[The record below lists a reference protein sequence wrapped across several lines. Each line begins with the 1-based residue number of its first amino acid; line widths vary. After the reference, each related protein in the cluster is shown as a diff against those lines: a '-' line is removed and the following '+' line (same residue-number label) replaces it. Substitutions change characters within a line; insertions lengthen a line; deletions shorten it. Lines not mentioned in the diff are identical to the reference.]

1 MRALTIARST
11 YREALHLPVLHVIVV
26 GSVLLLA
33 IVGQL
38 PRFTLSIYDD
48 IKMLKDL
55 ALATASLCGMLVAVF
70 AAVHVI
76 TSEIENWTVVTVL
89 SKPVRRWEFVVGKF
103 FGLIF
108 TLLSLFAI
116 LTVVYV
122 LVVWWGMYTSIVEY
136 QGIYPELKRN
146 FWTVAWG
153 AADEMWR
160 GMVFCLLQVLV
171 LSAVAVAC
179 CVRAPMII
187 SVVTFFTT
195 FVLGHFVDPL
205 AKAAQK
211 SGTVIGAGAAWLLR
225 GVIPDLESLNF
236 SQEIGTG
243 RLIGPAVMAWGVLY
257 AAVYATAIVL
267 LAFLLFRN
275 REVI

>member
-1 MRALTIARST
+1 MRALTIARGT
-11 YREALHLPVLHVIVV
+11 YREALHLPVLHVIAI
-26 GSVLLLA
+26 GSVVLLA

-55 ALATASLCGMLVAVF
+55 AIATASLCGMLVAVF

-103 FGLIF
+103 LGLVW
-108 TLLSLFAI
+108 TLIVLFAV
-116 LTVVYV
+116 LTVCYI
-122 LVVWWGMYTSIVEY
+122 LVVWWGMYSSIVEY

-146 FWTVAWG
+146 FWMLAWG

-160 GMVFCLLQVLV
+160 AMVFCLLQVVV

-187 SVVTFFTT
+187 SVVTFFMT
-195 FVLGHFVDPL
+195 FVLGHFAGAL
-205 AKAAQK
+205 AKAAEK
-211 SGTVIGAGAAWLLR
+211 GGTVIGSGAALVLSTL
-225 GVIPDLESLNF
+225 VPDLESLNF
-236 SQEIGTG
+236 SQEIGAG
-243 RLIGPAVMAWGVLY
+243 RLIGAGLMGWGGLY
-257 AAVYATAIVL
+257 AAVYASAIVL
-267 LAFLLFRN
+267 VAVLLFRN

>member
-11 YREALHLPVLHVIVV
+11 CREALHLPVLHVIGI
-26 GSVLLLA
+26 GSVVLLA

-55 ALATASLCGMLVAVF
+55 AIATASLCGMLVAVF
-70 AAVHVI
+70 TAVHVI

-103 FGLIF
+103 LGLVW
-108 TLLSLFAI
+108 TLVALFAVLSVSYI
-116 LTVVYV
+116 
-122 LVVWWGMYTSIVEY
+122 LVVWWGMYSSIVEY

-146 FWTVAWG
+146 FWAVAWG

-160 GMVFCLLQVLV
+160 AMVFCLLQVVV

-187 SVVTFFTT
+187 SVVTFFVT
-195 FVLGHFVDPL
+195 FILGHFVEPL
-205 AKAAQK
+205 AKAAER
-211 SGTVIGAGAAWLLR
+211 SGTAIGG
-225 GVIPDLESLNF
+225 GVGIVLSALVPDLESLNF

-243 RLIGPAVMAWGVLY
+243 RLIGAGLMGWGVLY
-257 AAVYATAIVL
+257 ATVYASALVL
-267 LAFLLFRN
+267 VAVLLFRN

>member
-11 YREALHLPVLHVIVV
+11 CREALHLPVLHVIVV
-26 GSVLLLA
+26 GSVVLLA

-55 ALATASLCGMLVAVF
+55 AIATATLCGTLVAVF
-70 AAVHVI
+70 VAVHVV
-76 TSEIENWTVVTVL
+76 TGEIENWTVVTVL

-103 FGLIF
+103 LGVAW
-108 TLLSLFAI
+108 TLVLLFAVLAVSYI
-116 LTVVYV
+116 
-122 LVVWWGMYTSIVEY
+122 LVVWWGMYTSVVEY

-146 FWTVAWG
+146 FWAVAWA

-160 GMVFCLLQVLV
+160 AMVFCLLQVVV

-179 CVRAPMII
+179 CVRAPMIV
-187 SVVTFFTT
+187 SVVTFFTV
-195 FVLGHFVDPL
+195 FLLGHFVGPI
-205 AKAAQK
+205 ARAVEKT
-211 SGTVIGAGAAWLLR
+211 GTLVGWWAGVALSA
-225 GVIPDLESLNF
+225 VVPDLESLNF

-243 RLIGPAVMAWGVLY
+243 KLIGAGLMGWGALY
-257 AAVYATAIVL
+257 AAAYASAFVL
-267 LAFLLFRN
+267 LAVLLFRN

>member
-1 MRALTIARST
+1 VRVLTIARST
-11 YREALHLPVLHVIVV
+11 YREALHLPVLHVIIV
-26 GSVLLLA
+26 GSVVLLA
-33 IVGQL
+33 IVSQL

-55 ALATASLCGMLVAVF
+55 AIATATLCGMLVAVF

-108 TLLSLFAI
+108 TLLSLFAV

-122 LVVWWGMYTSIVEY
+122 LVVWWGMYTSIVDY

-146 FWTVAWG
+146 FWAVAWR

-160 GMVFCLLQVLV
+160 GMVFCLLQVVV
-171 LSAVAVAC
+171 LSAVAVAF

-187 SVVTFFTT
+187 SVVSFFVA
-195 FVLGHFVDPL
+195 FVLGHFVEPL
-205 AKAAQK
+205 TKAAQK
-211 SGTVIGAGAAWLLR
+211 SGTVIGAGASVLLG

-236 SQEIGTG
+236 SQEVGTG
-243 RLIGPAVMAWGVLY
+243 RLISPAVMAWGTLY
-257 AAVYATAIVL
+257 AAVYAAAAVL